1 MILLTFFVIIN
12 ASNQVV
18 CSTAGLCNNA
28 AIDKLLEEHEA
39 QKSFNCEKCN
49 NIGSV
54 ISQKFHTSSRD
65 QVLDGFL
72 AACGRL
78 SSFSDACM
86 SLVLTNFN
94 EMYMEMSKNLE
105 TDKICHMSG
114 VCSAK
119 FHQHKPAQ
127 VNEIEI
133 KTKSNVGFVKPL
145 DDMPCELCEQLV
157 KHLRDILVANTT
169 ENEFKTV
176 LEGLCKQTKTFAAEC
191 TSLVDQ
197 YYPII
202 YESLV
207 NNLDANGAC
216 FMIGVCPKGI
226 PLVVPHMPLLPI
238 QTKIPPRKML
248 GADEKYYTNDM
259 IKKMVLPIDQLMG
272 AKSSSNLVE
281 GGKFCTLC
289 HYFLHFLQEEISN
302 AKTEDEIKQ
311 EVGKTCDKFPES
323 IRPNCHAFIN
333 LYGDAIIAMLV
344 QEIDPRD
351 LCPTL
356 QLCPKVSEDVDVF
369 APSPIDVD
377 INAGNNPKCPLCV
390 LVIKE
395 AQEYLESSK
404 SKESAKR
411 ALKKVCSSLPPK
423 LQLQCTDFVDTYYDE
438 LLEKLVGNFRPMDIC
453 EDIKLC
459 SNLTDDDIIRVG
471 IEKVDYIPHV
481 DIDTNEIPDFTIN
494 GRSFNEIEDS
504 GECML
509 CVEVI
514 GGAEHKI
521 TKGMTVQEVEQ
532 VLLGE
537 CKRFRAYEGVCDNFV
552 KKNADEIADLVT
564 KELAPK
570 QICQKLSLCAVA
582 DQDLE
587 IDEAI
592 IVNVVA
598 IPAFAPDKSFGRVT
612 LTKSE
617 PPKAIYDDPT
627 CVLCEFIMTKLEQEL
642 KDKTT
647 QDEIKTAVMNICSK
661 LPGSVSKQCSK
672 FVDQYAELI
681 ITLIDTVPPKQI
693 CQQMS
698 LCVTVKKPF
707 LVGDSECTW
716 GPSHFCSDK
725 QIADK
730 CKV

>member
-1 MILLTFFVIIN
+1 
-12 ASNQVV
+12 
-18 CSTAGLCNNA
+18 
-28 AIDKLLEEHEA
+28 
-39 QKSFNCEKCN
+39 
-49 NIGSV
+49 
-54 ISQKFHTSSRD
+54 
-65 QVLDGFL
+65 
-72 AACGRL
+72 
-78 SSFSDACM
+78 
-86 SLVLTNFN
+86 
-94 EMYMEMSKNLE
+94 MSKNLE
-105 TDKICHMSG
+105 ADKICHMTG

-127 VNEIEI
+127 VDDVEIE
-133 KTKSNVGFVKPL
+133 TKSNVGFVKPS
-145 DDMPCELCEQLV
+145 DDLPCELCEQLV

-169 ENEFKTV
+169 ESEFKQV
-176 LEGLCKQTKTFAAEC
+176 LEGLCNQTRTFSSEC

-197 YYPII
+197 YYSVI

-216 FMIGVCPKGI
+216 FMIGVCPKGNRI
-226 PLVVPHMPLLPI
+226 AMVVPHMPLLPAGMKI
-238 QTKIPPRKML
+238 QPKKKL
-248 GADEKYYTNDM
+248 GADEKFYSNDM

-272 AKSSSNLVE
+272 AKSSFELVE
-281 GGKFCTLC
+281 GGKFCTIC
-289 HYFLHFLQEEISN
+289 QYFLHFLQEEISN

-311 EVGKTCDKFPES
+311 VVGKTCDKFPS
-323 IRPNCHAFIN
+323 SVRPNCHAFID
-333 LYGDAIIAMLV
+333 LYGDAIIALLV

-351 LCPTL
+351 VCPALKLCS
-356 QLCPKVSEDVDVF
+356 KINDDVEVF
-369 APSPIDVD
+369 APNPIDVD
-377 INAGNNPKCPLCV
+377 INEGSSPECPLCV
-390 LVIKE
+390 LVVKE
-395 AQEYLESSK
+395 AQQFIESSK

-411 ALKKVCSSLPPK
+411 ALKQVCSSLPPK

-459 SNLTDDDIIRVG
+459 PNKFTIDESDESVETIRVG

-494 GRSFNEIEDS
+494 GRHINDLEDS

-521 TKGMTVQEVEQ
+521 TKGMTKQQVED
-532 VLLGE
+532 VLLVE
-537 CKRFRAYEGVCDNFV
+537 CKRFQAYEGVCDNFV
-552 KKNADEIADLVT
+552 KKNVDQIADLLA
-564 KELAPK
+564 KELSPK
-570 QICQKLSLCAVA
+570 QICQKLSLCAVAA

-598 IPAFAPDKSFGRVT
+598 IPAFASENSFGRVT
-612 LTKSE
+612 LSKSE
-617 PPKAIYDDPT
+617 PPKSINDDPT

-647 QDEIKTAVMNICSK
+647 QDEIKDAVLNICSK
-661 LPGSVSKQCSK
+661 LPSSVSKQCSK
-672 FVDQYAELI
+672 FVDQYASLI
-681 ITLIDTVPPKQI
+681 ISLIDTVPPKQI
-693 CQQMS
+693 CMQMS
-698 LCVTVKKPF
+698 LCAAVKKSAF